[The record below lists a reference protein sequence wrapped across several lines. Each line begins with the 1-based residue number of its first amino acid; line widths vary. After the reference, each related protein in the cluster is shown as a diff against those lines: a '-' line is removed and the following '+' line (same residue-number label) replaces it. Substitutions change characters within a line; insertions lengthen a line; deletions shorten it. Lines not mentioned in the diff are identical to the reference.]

1 MVFCLKLN
9 MNNTQN
15 CLIFVKI
22 VIQIIVKTKVN
33 MWKKKEILPQK
44 VFQPIVL
51 KAIKLQTH
59 INLEAVD

>member
-1 MVFCLKLN
+1 MT
-9 MNNTQN
+9 NTQN